1 MFKIKSL
8 ESQIMNVIY
17 GFYVRSLVLIQFL
30 RAGLFFCLKMKG
42 RKFGNLK
49 NNYFEK

>member
-30 RAGLFFCLKMKG
+30 PGLFFCLKMKG